1 VNKAHIHH
9 FWVFIMVIFC
19 LILKRFSLV
28 FSNKISALSLLL
40 SLDFVVILCN
50 DLGTSFLEVLL

>member
-1 VNKAHIHH
+1 LGIYDGH
-9 FWVFIMVIFC
+9 FLPSFESF
-19 LILKRFSLV
+19 FAV
-28 FSNKISALSLLL
+28 FSNKFGASSLLL